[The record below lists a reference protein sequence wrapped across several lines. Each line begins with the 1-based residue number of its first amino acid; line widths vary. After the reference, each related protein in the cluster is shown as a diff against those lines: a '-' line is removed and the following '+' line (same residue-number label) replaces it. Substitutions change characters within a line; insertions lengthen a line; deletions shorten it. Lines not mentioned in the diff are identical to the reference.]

1 MSNISDSNR
10 SVFQSLTEGQRAR
23 ILSASVGTNVEG
35 VNVTDRI
42 QFELRQ
48 WEMETQVQS
57 NNNNT
62 VTKNGRTYDLVAAA
76 KPRLN
81 TTIGDKT
88 NTVRYPSKEHI
99 SDSTDY
105 VSIDFFNYQPPFG
118 RGEKGTFTEVASDKG
133 MGQLYENYHHSIGDG
148 MLKNSLKDKGYKSI
162 LLFMP
167 EDVQAQYGA
176 NWGGA
181 GIGVGQANL
190 AKTIGTQSGPG
201 KAWGGTWEASRGGIK
216 IAGYS
221 LAKWAMN
228 NVMGGSMT
236 TNQLMGGVS
245 GTIVNPN
252 VELMYEAP
260 ELRGF
265 NLNFKMMP
273 RSPGEA
279 HDIFSICQTLKKAML
294 PSWGGQTKTLGMAA
308 NERTGALLTIP
319 KIVSV
324 KFMTGSKLNPYVSQ
338 FKPCA
343 ITSVNIN
350 YTPDGS
356 YATYSDGSPVATM
369 LQVSFKELK
378 LVFEQEVPLSDSPV
392 ATY

>member
-1 MSNISDSNR
+1 MAHRPKPVKPNNSGARFHNANVKKWNAEHAAMEETSNGS
-10 SVFQSLTEGQRAR
+10 
-23 ILSASVGTNVEG
+23 G
-35 VNVTDRI
+35 VATA
-42 QFELRQ
+42 
-48 WEMETQVQS
+48 
-57 NNNNT
+57 
-62 VTKNGRTYDLVAAA
+62 TKNGRKYDIIAAA

-81 TTIGDKT
+81 TTIGGT
-88 NTVRYPSKEHI
+88 NTVRYPSKDPI
-99 SDSTDY
+99 SDHTDY

-118 RGEKGTFTEVASDKG
+118 KGEKGTFTEVASDKG

-148 MLKNSLKDKGYKSI
+148 LLKNKAPGYKSI

-216 IAGYS
+216 IAGYE

-273 RSPGEA
+273 RNEGEA
-279 HDIFSICQTLKKAML
+279 HDIFAICQSLKKAML

-308 NERTGALLTIP
+308 NERTGALMTIP

-369 LQVSFKELK
+369 LQISFKELK

>member
-1 MSNISDSNR
+1 MAHRPKPVKPNSAAARFHTKNVKKWNAEHAAMEETSDGS
-10 SVFQSLTEGQRAR
+10 
-23 ILSASVGTNVEG
+23 GTA
-35 VNVTDRI
+35 
-42 QFELRQ
+42 
-48 WEMETQVQS
+48 
-57 NNNNT
+57 T
-62 VTKNGRTYDLVAAA
+62 VTKNGRKYDTLAAA
-76 KPRLN
+76 RPRLN
-81 TTIGDKT
+81 TTIGGT
-88 NTVRYPSKEHI
+88 NTIRYPSKDPI
-99 SDSTDY
+99 SDHTDY

-118 RGEKGTFTEVASDKG
+118 KGEKGTSTEVASDKG

-148 MLKNSLKDKGYKSI
+148 LLKNKAPGYKSI

-181 GIGVGQANL
+181 GIGVGQANM
-190 AKTIGTQSGPG
+190 ASVIGTKTVGLG
-201 KAWGGTWEASRGGIK
+201 KAWGGTWEATRGGIK

-273 RSPGEA
+273 RDEGEA
-279 HDIFSICQTLKKAML
+279 HDIFAICQSLKKAML
-294 PSWGGQTKTLGMAA
+294 PSWGGQTKTLLGLAA

-324 KFMTGSKLNPYVSQ
+324 KFMTGSNLNPYVSQ

-392 ATY
+392 ASY

>member
-1 MSNISDSNR
+1 MAHRPKPVKPNSAAARFHTKNVKKWNAEHAAMEETSDGS
-10 SVFQSLTEGQRAR
+10 
-23 ILSASVGTNVEG
+23 GTA
-35 VNVTDRI
+35 TI
-42 QFELRQ
+42 
-48 WEMETQVQS
+48 
-57 NNNNT
+57 
-62 VTKNGRTYDLVAAA
+62 TKNGRKYDTLAAA
-76 KPRLN
+76 RPRLN
-81 TTIGDKT
+81 TTIGGT
-88 NTVRYPSKEHI
+88 NTIRYPSKDPI
-99 SDSTDY
+99 SDHTDY

-148 MLKNSLKDKGYKSI
+148 LLKNKAPGYKSI

-190 AKTIGTQSGPG
+190 ASAIGTQSGPG

-273 RSPGEA
+273 RDEGEA
-279 HDIFSICQTLKKAML
+279 HDIFAICQSLKKAML
-294 PSWGGQTKTLGMAA
+294 PSWGGQTKTLLGLAA

-324 KFMTGSKLNPYVSQ
+324 KFMTGSNLNPYVSQ

-392 ATY
+392 ASY

>member
-1 MSNISDSNR
+1 MAHRPKPVKPNSSA
-10 SVFQSLTEGQRAR
+10 AR
-23 ILSASVGTNVEG
+23 FHNANVKKWNAEHAA
-35 VNVTDRI
+35 
-42 QFELRQ
+42 
-48 WEMETQVQS
+48 MEETS
-57 NNNNT
+57 NNGTAT
-62 VTKNGRTYDLVAAA
+62 VTKNGRKYDTLVAA
-76 KPRLN
+76 KPRLG

-88 NTVRYPSKEHI
+88 NTVRYPSKAEI
-99 SDSTDY
+99 SDHTDY
-105 VSIDFFNYQPPFG
+105 VSMDFFNYQPPFG
-118 RGEKGTFTEVASDKG
+118 KGEKGTSTQVKSDQG
-133 MGQLYENYHHSIGDG
+133 MGQIYENYHHSIGDG

-181 GIGVGQANL
+181 GVGVGQANV
-190 AKTIGTQSGPG
+190 ASMIGTKTVGLG
-201 KAWGGTWEASRGGIK
+201 KAWGGTWEQGRAQTK
-216 IAGYS
+216 IAGYEFS
-221 LAKWAMN
+221 KWAMQ

-245 GTIVNPN
+245 GTIINPN

-273 RSPGEA
+273 RDEGEA
-279 HDIFSICQTLKKAML
+279 HNIFAICQTLKKAML
-294 PSWGGQTKTLGMAA
+294 PSWGGQTKTIFAMAK
-308 NERTGALLTIP
+308 NERTGGLLTIP

-324 KFMTGSKLNPYVSQ
+324 KFMTGNKLNPYVSQ

-369 LQVSFKELK
+369 LQISFKELK